1 MLADGVPTTDV
12 GLTARELMVRITM
25 IPQKDIRDKLAE
37 TLLPY
42 VWSPA
47 SEEFEKKFSIKFN
60 LDELEDDKSDINV
73 EDHASAKASLS
84 REIKIYYAK
93 CLIRWENKK
102 YYINVAYYHFDSV
115 FPRWSL
121 PALLWDKKQVKQ
133 DMDVAAAV
141 AFNLLHLQLKL
152 SWPNQIELVQVTDP
166 SAIEQA

>member
-1 MLADGVPTTDV
+1 VFDISKIKQLHESGNKNAGSPLIQLLGTALGHYGGHILRMLVDGVPTTDEGLTHICAS

-121 PALLWDKKQVKQ
+121 PALL
-133 DMDVAAAV
+133 
-141 AFNLLHLQLKL
+141 
-152 SWPNQIELVQVTDP
+152 
-166 SAIEQA
+166 